1 MPITIITTSL
11 LALWLVTLS
20 LRVIRLRR
28 ALGRNRNTPDAAQEQ
43 ALKRAIR
50 GQGNLTE
57 YAPIFLLL
65 LFLAEYHAQAQWFLA
80 LVAVLFLAGRL
91 AHGIAF
97 SFMKSNML
105 LRVGGMVLT
114 LTSLIL
120 LAGANLLM
128 LV

>member
-1 MPITIITTSL
+1 MPITIITASL

-20 LRVIRLRR
+20 LRVIKQRR

-65 LFLAEYHAQAQWFLA
+65 LFLAEYSAQAQWFLV

-91 AHGIAF
+91 AHGLAF
-97 SFMKSNML
+97 SFMRSNML

-120 LAGANLLM
+120 LAVANLVM

>member
-1 MPITIITTSL
+1 MPITIITASL

-28 ALGRNRNTPDAAQEQ
+28 TLGRNTPDAAQEQ
-43 ALKRAIR
+43 SLERAIR

-65 LFLAEYHAQAQWFLA
+65 LFLAEYSAQAQWFLA

-91 AHGIAF
+91 AHGVAF

>member
-1 MPITIITTSL
+1 MPITIITASL

-20 LRVIRLRR
+20 LRVIKQRR
-28 ALGRNRNTPDAAQEQ
+28 ALGRNTPDAAQEQ

-65 LFLAEYHAQAQWFLA
+65 LSLAEYHAQAQWFLA

-91 AHGIAF
+91 AHGVAF
-97 SFMKSNML
+97 SFMRSNML

>member
-1 MPITIITTSL
+1 MTITIITASL

-28 ALGRNRNTPDAAQEQ
+28 ALGRNIPDAAQEQ

-91 AHGIAF
+91 AHGVAF

-120 LAGANLLM
+120 LAVANLLM

>member
-1 MPITIITTSL
+1 MPITIITASL
-11 LALWLVTLS
+11 LALWLVILS
-20 LRVIRLRR
+20 LRVIKQRR
-28 ALGRNRNTPDAAQEQ
+28 ALGRNTPDAAQEQ

-105 LRVGGMVLT
+105 LRVGGTVLT

-120 LAGANLLM
+120 LAVANLLM

>member
-1 MPITIITTSL
+1 MPITIITASL
-11 LALWLVTLS
+11 LALWLVILS
-20 LRVIRLRR
+20 LRVIKQRR
-28 ALGRNRNTPDAAQEQ
+28 ALGRNTPDAAQEQ

-65 LFLAEYHAQAQWFLA
+65 LFLAEYNAQAQWFLA

-91 AHGIAF
+91 AHGVAF
-97 SFMKSNML
+97 SFMRSNML

-120 LAGANLLM
+120 LAVANLLM